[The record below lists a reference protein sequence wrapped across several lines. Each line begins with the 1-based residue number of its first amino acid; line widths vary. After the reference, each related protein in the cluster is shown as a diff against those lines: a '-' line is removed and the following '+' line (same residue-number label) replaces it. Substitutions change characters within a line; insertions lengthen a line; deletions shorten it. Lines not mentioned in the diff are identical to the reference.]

1 MMESSY
7 AKLLASLAEA
17 RIDFVTVGGLACA
30 MNGHVRMTED
40 VDILVR
46 REDRNLNLL
55 LATLTGFGEGYAR
68 ELSLEDF
75 PDEEGAVRV
84 IEEFPIDIF
93 VRMNGHTY
101 ESLQSNIEQLPLN
114 DLSLPYLDIAGL
126 LLLKKDSLREKDQI
140 DVLALNRLLENE

>member
-1 MMESSY
+1 MESSY
-7 AKLLASLAEA
+7 AKLLATLVEA
-17 RIDFVTVGGLACA
+17 GVDFVTVGGLACA

-75 PDEEGAVRV
+75 SDEEGAVRV

-101 ESLQSNIEQLPLN
+101 ESLQSNIEHLPLN
-114 DLSLPYLDIAGL
+114 DVSLPYLDIAGL

-140 DVLALNRLLENE
+140 DVLALSRLLQES

>member
-1 MMESSY
+1 MESSY